1 MTQVKHLTRLSD
13 LTIEEIMTILETAN
27 QYAEGGNVPQLTG
40 KVVANLFFEPSTRT
54 QYSFAMAEH
63 KVGLHTLDFT
73 AETSSVQKGE
83 TLYDTVKTFEAIG
96 VDGVVIRHPQNN
108 YFDELI
114 PNLNIPIFNGGD
126 GSGNHPTQSLLDL
139 LTILQEYGEF
149 EGLKIAIVGDIA
161 HSRVAHTNIEV
172 MNRLGMEVHE
182 VAPEQFQEVG

>member
-172 MNRLGMEVHE
+172 MN
-182 VAPEQFQEVG
+182 